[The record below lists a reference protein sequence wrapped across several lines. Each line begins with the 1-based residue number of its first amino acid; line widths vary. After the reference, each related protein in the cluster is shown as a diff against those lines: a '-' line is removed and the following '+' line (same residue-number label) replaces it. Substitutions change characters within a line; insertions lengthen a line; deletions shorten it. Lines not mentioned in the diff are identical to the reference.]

1 MRKNRVGRGPLGKG
15 TSRWARREVTMR
27 NDLKVFASRAKL
39 REAVKCLSLTKK
51 RTFQA
56 LMVEAVK
63 DLLAKHKTK
72 SEPDMRLG
80 APHSADQQ
88 HQ

>member
-1 MRKNRVGRGPLGKG
+1 MR
-15 TSRWARREVTMR
+15 SE
-27 NDLKVFASRAKL
+27 LKVFAFRAKPEL

-56 LMVEAVK
+56 LMVEAVE

-80 APHSADQQ
+80 APQSADQQ
-88 HQ
+88 QQ